1 MAANENNIILNLPF
15 DEAAGSSTA
24 YDYSTNRADGT
35 VVDSDFVAGRQGNCI
50 EFNGAGYC
58 EITRNIIP
66 LTGNFTLLA
75 WLKRNVFPD
84 GFTGK
89 RIGFFVCWD
98 AVNGCN
104 ESWFELTAENW
115 GYFAVVKTGLKVNIY
130 LDTQLIKTITLPA
143 QPTGFAF
150 LQDIYSTENGYGLV
164 DEVKAYNLAL
174 TQEEISALISSVAQL
189 AYSIEGT
196 DFKAW
201 DIYVS
206 ESNGLLDRPKMKAPL
221 SIDWPDYHGEIIDL
235 QNKRFEAREI
245 SLSCFMKATGKVDF
259 VTKLN
264 DFLDVFS
271 KDGTQRLMVDIH
283 PTKPLVYEV
292 YNESGVSIAKRWND
306 DLMVGT
312 FTLKLKE
319 PNPVK
324 RVVRHQR
331 ISTATKTLT
340 ITLTSDKAVTIFW
353 GDGTKT
359 EDVYG
364 TNKTV
369 SHEYTTEGIYY
380 AVVAGVIEDIT
391 NFSTNGIIVW
401 NKL

>member
-1 MAANENNIILNLPF
+1 MAANEKNLILNLPL
-15 DEAAGSSTA
+15 DEAAGSKTA

-35 VVDSDFVAGRQGNCI
+35 VIDSDFVAGRQGNCI
-50 EFNGAGYC
+50 EFNGGGYC
-58 EITRNIIP
+58 EIAKNIIP
-66 LTGNFTLLA
+66 LTGSFTLLA

-98 AVNGCN
+98 AVNGCS

-115 GYFAVVKTGLKVNIY
+115 GYFAVVKNGLNVYIY
-130 LDTQLIKTITLPA
+130 LDTQLIKTIALPA

-164 DEVKAYNLAL
+164 DEVKAYNVAL
-174 TQEEISALISSVAQL
+174 TQEEISALISTVAQL
-189 AYSIEGT
+189 AYTIEGT
-196 DFKAW
+196 DFKTW

-221 SIDWPDYHGEIIDL
+221 SIDWADYHGEIIDL
-235 QNKRFEAREI
+235 QNKRVEAREI
-245 SLSCFMKATGKVDF
+245 SLNCFMKATGKVDF

-292 YNESGVSIAKRWND
+292 YNESGVSVTKRWND

-312 FTLKLKE
+312 FTIKLKE

-380 AVVAGVIEDIT
+380 AIVAGVIEDIS

>member
-1 MAANENNIILNLPF
+1 MAANEKNLILNLPL
-15 DEAAGSSTA
+15 DEAAGSKTA

-35 VVDSDFVAGRQGNCI
+35 VIDSDFVAGRKGNCI

-58 EITRNIIP
+58 EITKNIIP

-98 AVNGCN
+98 AVNGCS

-115 GYFAVVKTGLKVNIY
+115 GYFAVVKNGLNVYIY
-130 LDTQLIKTITLPA
+130 LDTQLIKTIALPA

-164 DEVKAYNLAL
+164 GEVKAYNVAL

-189 AYSIEGT
+189 AYTIEGT
-196 DFKAW
+196 DFKTW

-221 SIDWPDYHGEIIDL
+221 SIDWADYHGEIIDL
-235 QNKRFEAREI
+235 QSKRVEAREI
-245 SLSCFMKATGKVDF
+245 SLNCFMKATGKVDF

-292 YNESGVSIAKRWND
+292 YNESGVSVTKRWND

-312 FTLKLKE
+312 FTIKLKE

-380 AVVAGVIEDIT
+380 AIVAGVIEDIA